1 MSYRF
6 MRVVV
11 FFDLPTLTSEN
22 RREYVR
28 FRKYLLKTGFM
39 MLQESVYCK
48 LALNGTAVRTI
59 SEGIH
64 KNKPPEGLVQLLTVT
79 EKQYA
84 KMDFI
89 IGEIKSEVLDTDER
103 LVIL

>member
-1 MSYRF
+1 

-11 FFDLPTLTSEN
+11 FFDLPVITAEN
-22 RREYVR
+22 RKNYAK
-28 FRKYLLKTGFM
+28 FRKMLLKNGFL

-48 LALNGTAVRTI
+48 LALNGSAVTAIV
-59 SEGIH
+59 ENIH
-64 KNKPPEGLVQLLTVT
+64 KNKPPEGLVQILTVT

-84 KMDFI
+84 KMDI
-89 IGEIKSEVLDTDER
+89 VIGALKSDVLDSDER